1 MTLTRSKAIDRHRQ
15 MQAQWQRLQK
25 WGRSNLSESWGTLMD
40 KASLKEISQR
50 VRNALSEL
58 PDSQRK
64 ILEMAYYEGL
74 SQSDISE
81 ILKMPVGTVKTY
93 KRKGLLKLRQL
104 LQELVE

>member
-1 MTLTRSKAIDRHRQ
+1 
-15 MQAQWQRLQK
+15 
-25 WGRSNLSESWGTLMD
+25 MD

-50 VRNALSEL
+50 VRNALFEL